1 MQLCK
6 QNSANKYYP
15 RKYILIIYKYI
26 SNNDIN
32 IIKKM
37 SSINYKEQQD
47 KLDEENKLE
56 DRLKHMASLFLK

>member
-1 MQLCK
+1 
-6 QNSANKYYP
+6 
-15 RKYILIIYKYI
+15 
-26 SNNDIN
+26 
-32 IIKKM
+32 M